1 VPFLP
6 FVFFFWVG
14 CSHRN
19 NKNADHGHLEL
30 LKRSFVHFSMLHA
43 LFYAEFDNTLGPVV
57 LFDAPKGSVSDSVG
71 GSCLFDAIS
80 DYSITGPQVCGSHFL
95 CVFIS

>member
-1 VPFLP
+1 
-6 FVFFFWVG
+6 
-14 CSHRN
+14 
-19 NKNADHGHLEL
+19 
-30 LKRSFVHFSMLHA
+30 MLHA

-80 DYSITGPQVCGSHFL
+80 DYSITGPQVRVLYYNYVGITSVFFSFL
-95 CVFIS
+95 LMLF

>member
-1 VPFLP
+1 
-6 FVFFFWVG
+6 
-14 CSHRN
+14 
-19 NKNADHGHLEL
+19 LEL

-80 DYSITGPQVCGSHFL
+80 DYSITGPQVCVSYHNYVGITSVFL
-95 CVFIS
+95 SVLLML